1 VLAPVLGGL
10 GIVITP
16 EFENVV
22 TTVFVAPRVIVNVT
36 VPRFVGPS

>member
-1 VLAPVLGGL
+1 ME
-10 GIVITP
+10 P

-22 TTVFVAPRVIVNVT
+22 TAVDVAPRVMVNVT